1 MPNILNPKSQRLDK
15 VRVDFFN
22 TEFKRLIAQ
31 KGLRI
36 DWEQRQPCP
45 CFVSTQD
52 YSFDLN
58 GINDEFGQ
66 VEVNPDCPVCSGG
79 GLVKHSQ
86 QEIKAI
92 VTGINSDYDTNDFGT
107 VLLPEIKVT
116 LLPEHL
122 PSFGDR
128 FTLKDSAMTRQ
139 EVLDTN
145 DRVVSGATQRH
156 VLSYPA
162 ATRTLELASGNVEK
176 TILSVYYTDANGVT
190 VGELAEEVGGVKQWL
205 YNAQSNSLQIQQ
217 LNTPPLGAKISVTY
231 YAHPTFTVFGQP
243 YAIRDTFLRIKNV
256 ETATSMPVQAYAKLE
271 KK

>member
-1 MPNILNPKSQRLDK
+1 MPNILNPKTQRLDK

-22 TEFKRLIAQ
+22 NEFKRLIAQ

-45 CFVSTQD
+45 CFVSTAD
-52 YSFDLN
+52 YNFDLN
-58 GINDEFGQ
+58 SVVDTFDKS
-66 VEVNPDCPVCSGG
+66 EVNPSCPVCNGG

-107 VLLPEIKVT
+107 VLLPEIKLT

-139 EVLDTN
+139 EVFETDN
-145 DRVVSGATQRH
+145 RIVSGATQRFI
-156 VLSYPA
+156 LSYPA

-190 VGELAEEVGGVKQWL
+190 VGELNQAYL
-205 YNAQSNSLQIQQ
+205 YNAQTNSLQIQQ

-243 YAIRDTFLRIKNV
+243 YAIRDTFLRVKNV